1 MARLARK
8 VAFITGAGT
17 GIGRACAE
25 LFAREGARVVLAGR
39 RREPLDATA
48 AAVTAAGGEALV
60 APCDVSQAKEV
71 EQAIAATI
79 ERFGRL
85 DVVVNNAGA
94 LHVATAAD
102 TTEADWDR
110 LMAINL
116 KGPFLVSRAAV
127 QQMRRSGGGSIIN
140 IGSVLG
146 LVAMPKRAAY
156 AASKGGL
163 VQLTKAMAID
173 HAAENIRVNCICP
186 AIVETELVAGL
197 FAGQPDPQAARHAR
211 EQTIPLGRFGQ
222 PVDVAQLAVFLASD
236 ESAWIT
242 GAAIPVDGG
251 LTAC

>member
-1 MARLARK
+1 VARLDGK

-25 LFAREGARVVLAGR
+25 LFAREGAHVALSGR
-39 RREPLDATA
+39 RREPLDAA
-48 AAVTAAGGEALV
+48 AAVITAAGGQALV
-60 APCDVSQAKEV
+60 VPCDVSQAAQV
-71 EQAIAATI
+71 EQGIAATM
-79 ERFGRL
+79 EHFGRL
-85 DVVVNNAGA
+85 DIAVNNAGA

-102 TTEADWDR
+102 TSEAEWDR

-116 KGPFLVSRAAV
+116 KGPFLVSREAV
-127 QQMRRSGGGSIIN
+127 KQMRRSGGGSIVN

-163 VQLTKAMAID
+163 VLLTKAMAID

-197 FAGQPDPQAARHAR
+197 FAGQPDPQAARRAR

-222 PVDVAQLAVFLASD
+222 PLDVAQLAVFLASD

-251 LTAC
+251 LTAY

>member
-1 MARLARK
+1 M
-8 VAFITGAGT
+8 
-17 GIGRACAE
+17 
-25 LFAREGARVVLAGR
+25 
-39 RREPLDATA
+39 
-48 AAVTAAGGEALV
+48 
-60 APCDVSQAKEV
+60 KEV
-71 EQAIAATI
+71 EQAIAVTV
-79 ERFGRL
+79 ERFGQL

-102 TTEADWDR
+102 TSEDDWDR

-127 QQMRRSGGGSIIN
+127 HQMHGTGGGSIVN

-163 VQLTKAMAID
+163 LMLTKAMAID
-173 HAAENIRVNCICP
+173 HAAESIRVNCICP

-197 FAGQPDPQAARHAR
+197 FAGQPDPQAARRAR

-222 PVDVAQLAVFLASD
+222 PVDVAQLAVYLASD

-251 LTAC
+251 LTAY

>member
-1 MARLARK
+1 MARLTGK

-25 LFAREGARVVLAGR
+25 LFAREGAGVALAGR
-39 RREPLDATA
+39 RRAPLDATA
-48 AAVTAAGGEALV
+48 AAITAAGGQALV
-60 APCDVSQAKEV
+60 VPCDVSQAKEV
-71 EQAIAATI
+71 EQAIAATV

-85 DVVVNNAGA
+85 EIVVNNAGA

-102 TTEADWDR
+102 TSEEDWDR
-110 LMAINL
+110 LMAVNL
-116 KGPFLVSRAAV
+116 KGPFLVSRAALP
-127 QQMRRSGGGSIIN
+127 QMRRSGGGTIVN

-163 VQLTKAMAID
+163 LQLTKAMAID
-173 HAAENIRVNCICP
+173 HAAEGIRVNCICP

-197 FAGQPDPQAARHAR
+197 FAGQPDPAAARRAR

-236 ESAWIT
+236 EAAWIT

-251 LTAC
+251 LTAY

>member
-1 MARLARK
+1 MARLDGK

-25 LFAREGARVVLAGR
+25 LFAREGAHVALSGR
-39 RREPLDATA
+39 RREPLDAA
-48 AAVTAAGGEALV
+48 AAVITAAGGQALV
-60 APCDVSQAKEV
+60 VPCDVSQAAQV
-71 EQAIAATI
+71 EQGIAATM
-79 ERFGRL
+79 EHFGRL
-85 DVVVNNAGA
+85 DIAVNNAGA

-102 TTEADWDR
+102 TSEAEWDR

-116 KGPFLVSRAAV
+116 KGPFLVSREAV
-127 QQMRRSGGGSIIN
+127 KQMRRSGGGSIVN

-163 VQLTKAMAID
+163 VLLTKAMAID

-197 FAGQPDPQAARHAR
+197 FAGQPDPQAARRAR

-222 PVDVAQLAVFLASD
+222 PLDVAQLAVFLASD

-251 LTAC
+251 LTAY

>member
-1 MARLARK
+1 MPRLPGK
-8 VAFITGAGT
+8 VAFLTGAGT

-25 LFAREGARVVLAGR
+25 LFAREGARMALAGR
-39 RREPLDATA
+39 RREPLEA
-48 AAVTAAGGEALV
+48 AAAAIAAGGGEALV
-60 APCDVSQAKEV
+60 VPCDVSQAPQV
-71 EQAIAATI
+71 EQGIAATVA
-79 ERFGRL
+79 RFGRL

-102 TTEADWDR
+102 TSEDDWDR

-127 QQMRRSGGGSIIN
+127 REMRRTGGGSIVN

-163 VQLTKAMAID
+163 LQLTRAMAID

-197 FAGQPDPQAARHAR
+197 FATQPDPQAARRAR
-211 EQTIPLGRFGQ
+211 QQTIPLGRFGQ
-222 PVDVAQLAVFLASD
+222 PADVAQLALFLASD

-251 LTAC
+251 LTAY